1 VRVPIEVRVS
11 GAGVEF
17 GLSTNY
23 KYFGAGERGMLILP
37 LGAELA
43 VECV

>member
-1 VRVPIEVRVS
+1 MRVPIEVRVS

-17 GLSTNY
+17 GLST
-23 KYFGAGERGMLILP
+23 KYFGAGERGMLLLP